1 MRGFVDLQV
10 NGYRGI
16 SFSAPDLDEAGA
28 ETALRG
34 LIADGTAVLLPTVVT
49 APAAVYE
56 RNLPLLAKVIT
67 RPEFAE
73 HIPGLH
79 LEGPFLSRKD
89 GSAGVHNTL
98 WMQDGT
104 PAAFDRMQELAGGT
118 VRILTVA
125 PEIDGAIGLIRHA
138 RREGVVVSIGHS
150 AADEFAFAAACD
162 AGATWLT
169 HLGNGLP
176 HLINRHRNPFYSGL
190 AEDRLCAGVI
200 GDGHH
205 LPWRLLKVI
214 MRTKGIDNCVLVSD
228 ASSLAGMPPGR
239 YECFGAQ
246 VVIEPGGRLYD
257 LQSGYLS
264 GSAFTIREV
273 VNATR
278 IGLGLDDATMH
289 QLAVV
294 NPLRLIGRAVPD
306 SLKPLPRT
314 ADGCWLPASSAFV
327 GRMEALRK
335 RLDRLPRVW
344 R

>member
-16 SFSAPDLDEAGA
+16 SFSSPQLDEAAA

-34 LIADGTAVLLPTVVT
+34 LIADGTALLLPTVVT
-49 APAAVYE
+49 AAAAVYE
-56 RNLPLLAKVIT
+56 RNLPLLARVIA

-73 HIPGLH
+73 HVPGLH

-89 GSAGVHNTL
+89 GSAGVHNPA

-104 PAAFDRMQELAGGT
+104 PAAFDRMQELACGK

-138 RREGVVVSIGHS
+138 SQAGVVISIGHS
-150 AADEFAFAAACD
+150 AADEDAFAAACD

-176 HLINRHRNPFYSGL
+176 HLINRHRNPLYSGL

-205 LPWRLLKVI
+205 LPWRLLKIILRV
-214 MRTKGIDNCVLVSD
+214 KGLLNCVLVSD

-239 YECFGAQ
+239 YECFGGQ
-246 VVIEPGGRLYD
+246 VEIEPGGRLYN
-257 LQSGYLS
+257 LQSGYLA
-264 GSAFTIREV
+264 GSAFTIRQV

-278 IGLGLDDATMH
+278 AGLGLDDAAMH
-289 QLAVV
+289 RLAVT
-294 NPLRLIGRAVPD
+294 NPLRLIGQAVPD
-306 SLKPLPRT
+306 GLKPLPRA
-314 ADGCWLPASSAFV
+314 ADGSWLP
-327 GRMEALRK
+327 G
-335 RLDRLPRVW
+335 
-344 R
+344 